1 MTNPSIND
9 YNLNGESLFDPRAA
23 STQYNVEFGKDMK
36 NFRTEDPYLNKWS
49 GTNQWRS
56 REEMKDVVYNSGKV
70 ELTVSPG
77 GAFERFMLHQG
88 DPDNPI
94 FDTGEWRTQDGYT
107 RYDYDKFIIEYGP
120 DQDTTFQFVPNSQ
133 G

>member
-1 MTNPSIND
+1 M
-9 YNLNGESLFDPRAA
+9 NGESLFDPRAA

-36 NFRTEDPYLNKWS
+36 NFRTEDPYLNKRS
-49 GTNQWRS
+49 GSNQWRS

-94 FDTGEWRTQDGYT
+94 LISDKHTGWIQNMTMINSSLNIAQTKTQPFNLYAIA
-107 RYDYDKFIIEYGP
+107 RVILMKK
-120 DQDTTFQFVPNSQ
+120 
-133 G
+133 